1 MKPPLPHRQ
10 QNSATASAGRLLDG
24 PITPGWAEGSPIPVE
39 NSRLGGFFRH
49 SVAERRQM
57 VADLA
62 NLTQEQ
68 VDALSACGELDEAA
82 ADRMIENVI
91 GTMSLPVGVATNFV
105 IDAKHYLIP
114 FCLEESSVVAA
125 ASNMAKR
132 CLIHGGFRSNNDAPM
147 MIAQLQILD
156 CAEPGTAEK
165 ALHGASKELIALCNS
180 LPSTMVRLG
189 GGCKRI
195 ETRTIQ
201 TLSGPM
207 VILHIIVD
215 CRDAMG
221 ANAVNTMAELIAPR
235 VEEITQGRVHLK
247 ILSNLAV
254 YRLARIEATFTP
266 EELSDDGT
274 RENGHEVIKG
284 ILEAHHFAIADP
296 FRAATHNKGVMNA
309 ISSVSLACGQDW
321 RAIEAGCH
329 AYAAYGKE
337 HYGSM
342 TDWQRTEEGDL
353 IGRIETPMAVGTVGG
368 ASKVHPAAQA
378 NLAILG
384 VESAQ
389 ELAGI
394 IAASGLA
401 QNLGAL
407 RALATRGIQAGH
419 MKLHSRNMAVSAG
432 ALGEEIE
439 IIAQRLQTVDGPK
452 TQTVV
457 GQLLEA
463 LRNE

>member
-1 MKPPLPHRQ
+1 M
-10 QNSATASAGRLLDG
+10 RLLDG
-24 PITPGWAEGSPIPVE
+24 LNHRAQNKASHMPVE

-49 SVAERRQM
+49 SVAERRNM
-57 VADLA
+57 VAEMADL
-62 NLTQEQ
+62 TPEQ
-68 VDALSACGELDEAA
+68 IEALRACGELNEAA
-82 ADRMIENVI
+82 ANRMIENVI
-91 GTMSLPVGVATNFV
+91 GTMSLPVGIATNFV
-105 IDAKHYLIP
+105 IDERHYLIP

-132 CLIHGGFRSNNDAPM
+132 CLVNGGFRTNNDDPM
-147 MIAQLQILD
+147 MIAQLQIMD
-156 CAEPGTAEK
+156 CSDSNQAEQSLHK
-165 ALHGASKELIALCNS
+165 ASEELLALCNS
-180 LPSTMVRLG
+180 LPSTMIRLG

-201 TLSGPM
+201 SLSGPM
-207 VILHIIVD
+207 VILHIVVD

-235 VEEITQGRVHLK
+235 VEELTGGRVHLK

-254 YRLARIEATFTP
+254 YRLARVEATFTP
-266 EELSDDGT
+266 EEISDDGT
-274 RENGHEVIKG
+274 KANGVEVIRG
-284 ILEAHHFAIADP
+284 ILEAHHFAVADP

-309 ISSVSLACGQDW
+309 ISSVGLACGQDW

-342 TDWQRTEEGDL
+342 THWYEDREGNL
-353 IGRIETPMAVGTVGG
+353 VGSIETPMAVGTVGG

-384 VESAQ
+384 VDSAQ
-389 ELAGI
+389 ELAGV

-432 ALGEEIE
+432 AVGDEIDL
-439 IIAQRLQTVDGPK
+439 IAKRLQAVEGPK

-457 GQLLEA
+457 ERLLKE
-463 LRNE
+463 LREE

>member
-1 MKPPLPHRQ
+1 M
-10 QNSATASAGRLLDG
+10 RLLDG
-24 PITPGWAEGSPIPVE
+24 LNHCARNKASHMPVE

-49 SVAERRQM
+49 SVAERRNM
-57 VADLA
+57 VAEMADLTA
-62 NLTQEQ
+62 AQIE
-68 VDALSACGELDEAA
+68 ALRACGELNEAA

-91 GTMSLPVGVATNFV
+91 GTMSLPVGIATNFV
-105 IDAKHYLIP
+105 IDQKHYLIP

-132 CLIHGGFRSNNDAPM
+132 CLVNGGFRTNNDAPM
-147 MIAQLQILD
+147 MIAQLQIMD
-156 CAEPGTAEK
+156 CSDTKHAEQ
-165 ALHGASKELIALCNS
+165 ALHEASEELMTLCNS
-180 LPSTMVRLG
+180 LPSTMIRLG

-195 ETRTIQ
+195 ETRTIHS
-201 TLSGPM
+201 LSGPM
-207 VILHIIVD
+207 VILHIVVD

-235 VEEITQGRVHLK
+235 VEELTGGRVHLK

-254 YRLARIEATFTP
+254 HRLARVEATFTP
-266 EELSDDGT
+266 EEISDDGT
-274 RENGHEVIKG
+274 KANGLEVIQG
-284 ILEAHHFAIADP
+284 ILEAHHFAVADP

-309 ISSVSLACGQDW
+309 ISSVGLACGQDW

-342 TDWQRTEEGDL
+342 THWYQDEEGNL
-353 IGRIETPMAVGTVGG
+353 VGSIETPMAVGTVGG

-384 VESAQ
+384 VDSAQ
-389 ELAGI
+389 ELAGV

-432 ALGEEIE
+432 AVGDEIE
-439 IIAQRLQTVDGPK
+439 TIAKRLQAVDGPK

-457 GQLLEA
+457 EELLKA
-463 LRNE
+463 LRSE